1 MPMELWYTLM
11 WSLQQKY
18 HEAEVFVKSQFISLE
33 TKMMDKLHTRILRNG
48 WLFFHYLPLVFTPSK
63 STTWHEH
70 ILDPASVYFFH
81 RFLLAFQKTAVI
93 RRQSVPFPTTHSF
106 LHLGFLHWMLISL
119 HFNKKQLPPLSSR
132 PTLFPTSL
140 QVSPLVQVVWNRPPT
155 LVNLWTPIVSPAP
168 PISGRH
174 PKILG
179 SSAEDPGP
187 TVNKAPC
194 TPLVKIRV
202 FKPRPL
208 QVVKNRGCF

>member
-1 MPMELWYTLM
+1 
-11 WSLQQKY
+11 
-18 HEAEVFVKSQFISLE
+18 
-33 TKMMDKLHTRILRNG
+33 MDKLHTRILRNG

-81 RFLLAFQKTAVI
+81 LFLLAFQKTAVI
-93 RRQSVPFPTTHSF
+93 RRQSVPFPTTIHSCTWVSF
-106 LHLGFLHWMLISL
+106 TECWFPCISKKNNSH
-119 HFNKKQLPPLSSR
+119 HFPDQVHHLSSLVSHIPPGL
-132 PTLFPTSL
+132 PTCSGSL
-140 QVSPLVQVVWNRPPT
+140 KSPSNLGEALVP
-155 LVNLWTPIVSPAP
+155 TPIVSAH
-168 PISGRH
+168 H

-208 QVVKNRGCF
+208 RLWWKPEAFVSP

>member
-1 MPMELWYTLM
+1 MELWYTLM

-18 HEAEVFVKSQFISLE
+18 HEAEVFVKSQFTSLE
-33 TKMMDKLHTRILRNG
+33 TKMIDKLHTRILRNG

-132 PTLFPTSL
+132 SFPHFVSHIPPGLPTCSGSL
-140 QVSPLVQVVWNRPPT
+140 KSPSNLGESLDANRFSRAT
-155 LVNLWTPIVSPAP
+155 NLWTPSENPRVI
-168 PISGRH
+168 RW
-174 PKILG
+174 G
-179 SSAEDPGP
+179 SRANSEQSALHSIG
-187 TVNKAPC
+187 
-194 TPLVKIRV
+194 
-202 FKPRPL
+202 
-208 QVVKNRGCF
+208 